1 MEKDLKNIHHL
12 EGSPLI
18 RWNKN
23 EPNEFLQQF
32 IAKLKSLNRI
42 LSTNTYVKGTNK
54 VLERIIE
61 DAQNQTIILLIGM
74 TGSGKTSLVNALL
87 KRTVLPSK
95 MARATAVNTMI
106 RYGQLEEVKAYFLDG
121 QIASFDLDKVEL
133 FTTSDTFSAE
143 ILRENLDYIEV
154 YVNNDLLKKVTLI
167 DTIPLEPNNEE
178 SAYVKESILNRADDL
193 YWIFHCDT
201 KPTQSEL
208 KLLGKLQERKNK
220 PLAIINAIDIHE
232 SAYDQFIAEQS
243 EMLSQY
249 FRKMIGISV
258 KNAEEAVSVD
268 EEKWQ
273 QSQFEILLQE
283 IEKSHASQSDH
294 VYLIMDRFIK
304 WLKRFKTE
312 VELIPQREPYL
323 SAYNLLEEYQI
334 GKQTESAREK
344 DEYQKLNTYEREY
357 RQASLVFK
365 DVQTLYQLI
374 QVISNNQHFK
384 TFDVMVFVEYANDY
398 LKAVREYRTML
409 QRYKKEFNHSAN
421 HQRHI
426 TSKRGLKTKFNSEQ
440 QSEQSSKLT
449 QPLQAL
455 HKTIDQQYNKIL
467 ELETQLFNEYEKI
480 NQQLNNIASSHLARI
495 LKKVSLISTERKKK
509 KQQLEKAIRQLN
521 SFNNILEAKE
531 FVETFV
537 EQLIEQKDLIVTK
550 EERLSL
556 IETLVKIKS
565 IRLSHQTL
573 IASTQIEDQNDKI
586 STAQSNIATQYKLQ
600 RLTMTIDD
608 MKSEIEEPPIF
619 SEITE

>member
-1 MEKDLKNIHHL
+1 MDKDLRNIHHL
-12 EGSPLI
+12 EESPLI

-32 IAKLKSLNRI
+32 VAKLKSLNMI

-61 DAQNQTIILLIGM
+61 DAQNQTMILLIGM

-106 RYGQLEEVKAYFLDG
+106 RYGQIEEVKAYFLDG
-121 QIASFDLDKVEL
+121 QVASFDLDKVEL

-167 DTIPLEPNNEE
+167 DTIPLEPINEE

-232 SAYDQFIAEQS
+232 SAYDQFIAEKS
-243 EMLSQY
+243 EMLSRY
-249 FRKMIGISV
+249 FRKIIGISV
-258 KNAEEAVSVD
+258 KNAEEAVSLD

-273 QSQFEILLQE
+273 QSQFDFLLQE

-304 WLKRFKTE
+304 WLKRFQTE

-323 SAYNLLEEYQI
+323 SAYNLLEEHQLE
-334 GKQTESAREK
+334 KQTESTREK
-344 DEYQKLNTYEREY
+344 DEYQKLNTFEREY

-374 QVISNNQHFK
+374 QVISNNPHLK

-398 LKAVREYRTML
+398 LKAVREYRTLL
-409 QRYKKEFNHSAN
+409 QGYKKEFNHGAN

-426 TSKRGLKTKFNSEQ
+426 ARKRGLKTKINSEQ
-440 QSEQSSKLT
+440 QSERSSKLT
-449 QPLQAL
+449 EPLQAL
-455 HKTIDQQYNKIL
+455 HKIIDQQYNKIL

-480 NQQLNNIASSHLARI
+480 NQQLNNIASSHLTRI

-537 EQLIEQKDLIVTK
+537 GQLIEQKDLIVTK
-550 EERLSL
+550 KERLSL

-565 IRLSHQTL
+565 IRLSHQAL
-573 IASTQIEDQNDKI
+573 IASTQIEDQNNSI
-586 STAQSNIATQYKLQ
+586 SRAQSNISTQYKLQ
-600 RLTMTIDD
+600 RLTLTIDD

-619 SEITE
+619 SGITE